1 MIEHRM
7 NELRENETQVS
18 AAYRRREDGYIA
30 EGNGWY
36 FGKDP
41 R

>member
-18 AAYRRREDGYIA
+18 AAYRRREDGYKIA
-30 EGNGWY
+30 AVRDWL
-36 FGKDP
+36 FRQSK
-41 R
+41 